1 MHPLLVLPISTSPE
15 VCYMSHGHPRLPILG
30 IPRPAMLGPSGA
42 PVLGPPHTPVLGPAH
57 APVLGPSPIPG
68 ESWRQG
74 QEPPRAG
81 LPEWL
86 SPGAGPAGAVLP
98 TARWVCRQIDSGRLE
113 MGLAARAA
121 REFTGQILRGWGLL
135 VLADDAAV
143 IVSELVTNAL
153 MHGGGDGAARGDVEL
168 ILWRRSGQV
177 LCAVTDPGTGAP
189 VLVQPDPF
197 GEAGRGLYVVQ
208 ALSATWGWTRLG
220 DRRKAVWAAMGVPG
234 ADAGQTPSQSG

>member
-1 MHPLLVLPISTSPE
+1 
-15 VCYMSHGHPRLPILG
+15 MSHGHPRLPLPG
-30 IPRPAMLGPSGA
+30 IPPAPA
-42 PVLGPPHTPVLGPAH
+42 LGPPRAPILGHLH
-57 APVLGPSPIPG
+57 APIPK
-68 ESWRQG
+68 ESWREG
-74 QEPPRAG
+74 QEPPWAG
-81 LPEWL
+81 LPEFL
-86 SPGAGPAGAVLP
+86 SPGTGSSGALLP
-98 TARWVCRQIDSGRLE
+98 TARWVCRQIDSGQPE

-153 MHGGGDGAARGDVEL
+153 MHGGSAVNGAAREDVEL

-177 LCAVTDPGTGAP
+177 VCAVTDPGTGAP

-197 GEAGRGLYVVQ
+197 GEAGRGLHVVE

-220 DRRKAVWAAMGVPG
+220 DSRKAVWAAMGAPR
-234 ADAGQTPSQSG
+234 ADVGQGSHSRSG

>member
-1 MHPLLVLPISTSPE
+1 
-15 VCYMSHGHPRLPILG
+15 MSYGHPRLPILG
-30 IPRPAMLGPSGA
+30 SPGAPMLGHPRA
-42 PVLGPPHTPVLGPAH
+42 PMLGSSH
-57 APVLGPSPIPG
+57 APLLGYPHAPSLR
-68 ESWRQG
+68 ESWREG
-74 QEPPRAG
+74 QEPPWAG

-86 SPGAGPAGAVLP
+86 SPGMGPSGALLP
-98 TARWVCRQIDSGRLE
+98 TARWVCRQIGPGQLE

-153 MHGGGDGAARGDVEL
+153 MHGGSAVNGAAREDVEL
-168 ILWRRSGQV
+168 ILWHRSARV
-177 LCAVTDPGTGAP
+177 VCAVTDPGTGAP

-197 GEAGRGLYVVQ
+197 GEAGRGLHVVQ

-220 DRRKAVWAAMGVPG
+220 DSRKAVWAAMGVPG
-234 ADAGQTPSQSG
+234 ADAGQESHSQSG

>member
-1 MHPLLVLPISTSPE
+1 
-15 VCYMSHGHPRLPILG
+15 MSHGHPCLPIPG
-30 IPRPAMLGPSGA
+30 NPRAFMPGPSSAPIPGPSSAPMLGHPSA
-42 PVLGPPHTPVLGPAH
+42 PI
-57 APVLGPSPIPG
+57 LGPSPSPILK
-68 ESWRQG
+68 ESWRES
-74 QEPPRAG
+74 QEPPWAG

-86 SPGAGPAGAVLP
+86 SPGTGSSGALLP
-98 TARWVCRQIDSGRLE
+98 TARWVCRPIGSGQLE

-153 MHGGGDGAARGDVEL
+153 MHGGSAVNGAAREDVEL
-168 ILWRRSGQV
+168 ILWLRSGQAV
-177 LCAVTDPGTGAP
+177 CVVTDPGTGAP

-197 GEAGRGLYVVQ
+197 GEAGRGLHVVQ

-220 DRRKAVWAAMGVPG
+220 DSRKAVWAAMGVPG
-234 ADAGQTPSQSG
+234 ALR

>member
-1 MHPLLVLPISTSPE
+1 
-15 VCYMSHGHPRLPILG
+15 
-30 IPRPAMLGPSGA
+30 MLGPSGA
-42 PVLGPPHTPVLGPAH
+42 PVLGPPHAPVLGSPH
-57 APVLGPSPIPG
+57 APVLGPSHAPSLK
-68 ESWRQG
+68 ESWREG
-74 QEPPRAG
+74 QEPPWGG

-86 SPGAGPAGAVLP
+86 PPGAGPADALLP

-153 MHGGGDGAARGDVEL
+153 IHGGSAVNGAAREDVEL

-177 LCAVTDPGTGAP
+177 VCAVTDPGTGAP

-197 GEAGRGLYVVQ
+197 GEAGRGLHVVQ

-220 DRRKAVWAAMGVPG
+220 DSRKAVWAAMGVPG
-234 ADAGQTPSQSG
+234 ADVGQHQTPSRSG